1 MDTQPVTFT
10 SRTGVQLSA
19 RLERPTGTA
28 SAYALFAHCFA
39 CGKDSS
45 AAVRVSRALAA
56 RGIATLRFD
65 FAGIGQSGGTF
76 VEQTFSSS
84 VDDLVSAAD
93 HLRSTFAAPGLLVG
107 HSLGG
112 AAVIAAAERI
122 PEVRAIV
129 TIGAPADTAHVEH
142 NFAAAVE
149 VIESEGEADVRLG
162 KQTFRIGRAL
172 LDDIRDQPQLERIAG
187 LKRALLVLHAP
198 TDSVVG
204 IENASAIFLAAKHPK
219 SFVSLDDA
227 DHFVSRKEDAD
238 YAAELIAGWAGRYL
252 NRGTALA

>member
-1 MDTQPVTFT
+1 MEMEPVAFT
-10 SRTGVQLSA
+10 SARGQPLSA
-19 RLERPTGTA
+19 RLERPEGPPR
-28 SAYALFAHCFA
+28 AYALFAHCFA

-45 AAVRVSRALAA
+45 AAVRVSRALAV

-84 VDDLVSAAD
+84 VDDLISAANY
-93 HLRSTFAAPGLLVG
+93 LRLAYRAPSLLVG

-112 AAVIAAAERI
+112 AAVIAAGQGI

-142 NFAAAVE
+142 NFADAVE
-149 VIESEGEADVRLG
+149 TIESDGAADVRLG
-162 KQTFRIGRAL
+162 KQMFRIGRAL
-172 LDDIRDQPQLERIAG
+172 LDDIRHQPQLERIAN
-187 LKRALLVLHAP
+187 LKKALLVLHAP
-198 TDSVVG
+198 TDTVVG
-204 IENASAIFLAAKHPK
+204 IDNASAIFLAAKHPK

-238 YAAELIAGWAGRYL
+238 YAGNLIAGWAERYL
-252 NRGTALA
+252 PSA